1 VIEHILRATKLV
13 EIDKTWV
20 LIYND
25 KEYMRLLDAKSREDA
40 EKQIAEMLFL
50 SSGSQGTLS
59 EPEESARPVAT
70 RNTLR

>member
-1 VIEHILRATKLV
+1 MIEHILRATKLV

-20 LIYND
+20 LNYKD